1 MNECVNANSN
11 NISKQNNTG
20 LLKQAFLPLRDPS
33 LSRVVKSLRELPCES
48 RILYSNNINTN
59 FMFNKLRIFEQAN
72 LYEGYII
79 NKYTYKVLEAY
90 LTQDNDPKKTIEN
103 ICDAVLMSDSDIT
116 LSDPVSKIAFY
127 FIDKTIQGVEK
138 DKALNNVAVTIASDV
153 LHSTTK
159 SIFKKIKSILNQ
171 NFALRDFYSKT
182 EDPQP
187 KIDIEEHIVDEAG
200 RQLSKDKEHF
210 DKIWHEID
218 SVLNNHS
225 ISFDDSIIKICEIV
239 LNDEGPDFL
248 GKIKLQAIYEI
259 KKLLYKASKS
269 VPNKTQ
275 NQKNAMTRCYKLLN
289 KDLNKFS
296 EDEIILKIYETFVS
310 SQNRS

>member
-1 MNECVNANSN
+1 MSECVNANSN

-127 FIDKTIQGVEK
+127 FIDKTIQRTEK
-138 DKALNNVAVTIASDV
+138 DDILKKVAVIIASDV
-153 LHSTTK
+153 LYSTTK
-159 SIFKKIKSILNQ
+159 SIFKRIKSILNE
-171 NFALRDFYSKT
+171 NFALKDFYKKNI
-182 EDPQP
+182 DPQP
-187 KIDIEEHIVDEAG
+187 KIEIKKIILNKALL
-200 RQLSKDKEHF
+200 QLFNDKEHF
-210 DKIWHEID
+210 DKIWHKID
-218 SVLNNHS
+218 TVLNDHV
-225 ISFDDSIIKICEIV
+225 ISFDNSILKVCEIV
-239 LNDEGPDFL
+239 LNDDEPDFL

-259 KKLLYKASKS
+259 KKLLYSASKN

-275 NQKNAMTRCYKLLN
+275 DQKDAMTRCYKLLN
-289 KDLNKFS
+289 KNLNKFP
-296 EDEIILKIYETFVS
+296 EDEIIRKIYETFKS
-310 SQNRS
+310 IK